1 MKLTEPIRV
10 KPDTGY
16 CLRIW
21 AKRDERGLTRV
32 RICDPAGRAI
42 ALCDNGC
49 GYEMTA
55 YSSEFDWKE
64 LPLGFRTG
72 QHDQIL
78 LELEAKGASRSVWF
92 DDIEF
97 VEDDSIR
104 VGDVTPIEPALEFSA
119 AEKERGYVVFSRHYL
134 ERTFQTSVPKPEEIT
149 NGVRCRASLDE
160 YEPISVMVRSL
171 KNLTALNAQI
181 REPLVGPQGATIPAS
196 EIDVRMVRPSRRW
209 LNSVGY
215 VELPLFLPLAVPDD
229 LPADQTR
236 QFWITVHVPE
246 DAVPGLYRG
255 VIEIFAKNAPAR
267 SVALEVDVVPIRLL
281 TPPVAFGMYYNVGR
295 IAQHYRG
302 PRYQRMYLEDIK
314 THGMT
319 SVTTYNG
326 YPTPRDSEKSGF
338 LPFGK
343 EMELLREIG
352 LPAKGIPLL
361 YLGRFSGKGWGPRK
375 LEKKREEAG
384 WPEFLYYVSDEPSSP
399 EAIEAA
405 KKSLARF
412 QGLSV
417 RTVTAGLPV
426 EELGRLYDVWI
437 QKRPA
442 VETQRRAKE
451 WGKELWAYDCRLK
464 GATPIHDRYICGL
477 LTWEQKL
484 GGQWQWAY
492 VHFEDR
498 YVTPEGEWKGT
509 ESWRYGYVM
518 PSAQGPIPTVGW
530 EGRREGIDDYKYL
543 YTLHAMATK
552 ARRSEVSA
560 NRAAGAEGLV
570 LLKRI
575 EARVRSNAYEQCP
588 PDLLTYSVD
597 FVAQPELKPED
608 YDQMRKQVTDHI
620 VALQELGVF
629 LQR

>member
-1 MKLTEPIRV
+1 MSTRQNWLGFAGVCLLVFTPRLLAADKAVSLPNPGFEVDENGDGLPDGWDMETKASRLDPATKHSGRYSLFAKGTVKLTEPIRV

-255 VIEIFAKNAPAR
+255 VIEIFA
-267 SVALEVDVVPIRLL
+267 
-281 TPPVAFGMYYNVGR
+281 
-295 IAQHYRG
+295 
-302 PRYQRMYLEDIK
+302 
-314 THGMT
+314 
-319 SVTTYNG
+319 
-326 YPTPRDSEKSGF
+326 
-338 LPFGK
+338 
-343 EMELLREIG
+343 
-352 LPAKGIPLL
+352 
-361 YLGRFSGKGWGPRK
+361 
-375 LEKKREEAG
+375 
-384 WPEFLYYVSDEPSSP
+384 
-399 EAIEAA
+399 
-405 KKSLARF
+405 
-412 QGLSV
+412 
-417 RTVTAGLPV
+417 
-426 EELGRLYDVWI
+426 
-437 QKRPA
+437 
-442 VETQRRAKE
+442 
-451 WGKELWAYDCRLK
+451 
-464 GATPIHDRYICGL
+464 
-477 LTWEQKL
+477 
-484 GGQWQWAY
+484 
-492 VHFEDR
+492 
-498 YVTPEGEWKGT
+498 
-509 ESWRYGYVM
+509 
-518 PSAQGPIPTVGW
+518 
-530 EGRREGIDDYKYL
+530 
-543 YTLHAMATK
+543 
-552 ARRSEVSA
+552 
-560 NRAAGAEGLV
+560 
-570 LLKRI
+570 
-575 EARVRSNAYEQCP
+575 
-588 PDLLTYSVD
+588 
-597 FVAQPELKPED
+597 
-608 YDQMRKQVTDHI
+608 
-620 VALQELGVF
+620 
-629 LQR
+629 